1 MDPWWNVSSLCRPH
15 QSGLIWW
22 LKDFDPLVLEY
33 LEEELLDFELKDFF
47 GKAADG
53 LAEPGGGGGGV
64 MSADVEGMGVDTE
77 VVTVVL
83 CRVPSVVTSS
93 NVGPASA
100 EVVTASGVV
109 T

>member
-1 MDPWWNVSSLCRPH
+1 MFLLYAEWANLG
-15 QSGLIWW
+15 Q

-47 GKAADG
+47 GEAADG
-53 LAEPGGGGGGV
+53 LAEPGGGGAT
-64 MSADVEGMGVDTE
+64 SADIEGMGVDTE

-83 CRVPSVVTSS
+83 CWVPSVVTLSS
-93 NVGPASA
+93 VGLASA
-100 EVVTASGVV
+100 EVVTASGIV